1 MPVRFGSIVLDLE
14 ARQLHREGREVH
26 LTPKAWELLELLVR
40 SRPRAVSKTAIRRR
54 LWPDAHVGPGS
65 LTVLVAELR
74 TGLGDDAHHPTWIR
88 TVFRHGYA
96 FKGEVVDEAVF
107 GPEPAASSSEPAPRV
122 VWGRRVLP
130 LVEGENVM
138 GRDEDVPLRIDA
150 PGISRRHALI
160 RVRGGDAM
168 LEDLGS
174 KNGTYLRG
182 NRLDGP
188 VALQDGDVFVLGE
201 VTLVFRS
208 GPLGGPTATAQS
220 HGLVR

>member
-1 MPVRFGSIVLDLE
+1 MPVRFGPFVLDLE
-14 ARQLHREGREVH
+14 TRQLHREGREVH

-40 SRPRAVSKTAIRRR
+40 SRPRAVSKTAIKRH
-54 LWPDAHVGPGS
+54 LWPDAQVGAGS

-74 TGLGDDAHHPTWIR
+74 TSLGDDAHHPTWIR
-88 TVFRHGYA
+88 TLPRFGYA
-96 FKGEVVDEAVF
+96 FAGEASDETAGGV
-107 GPEPAASSSEPAPRV
+107 GSAASPAGPAPRV

-138 GRDEDVPLRIDA
+138 GRDEDVTLRIDA

-160 RVRGGDAM
+160 RVLEAEST

-174 KNGTYLRG
+174 KNGTYLRSR
-182 NRLDGP
+182 RLDGP
-188 VALQDGDVFVLGE
+188 VPLQDGDVFVLGE

-208 GPLGGPTATAQS
+208 GPLAGPTATAPN
-220 HGLVR
+220 HGG